1 MASEDE
7 QFLGSLSAKVLK
19 SEVLR
24 ELWPVEGQ
32 KKWAILL
39 FVDVDAFSLEN
50 DRATMNLHLFLLIGI
65 LDEGEVIFAIVREDS
80 IQALSYGCPSRL
92 AGK

>member
-32 KKWAILL
+32 EK
-39 FVDVDAFSLEN
+39 
-50 DRATMNLHLFLLIGI
+50 
-65 LDEGEVIFAIVREDS
+65 
-80 IQALSYGCPSRL
+80 
-92 AGK
+92 